1 MHLLG
6 FSEKESVFGLSK
18 LSIFVTIHVVF
29 IVPSRVPWRCAKC
42 IWRWL
47 VKIVQQYLPRLVC
60 QIGWRQL
67 QSSVCEVSGFRGRVN
82 FNWNVQNYKGV
93 YFKKWWPKQVF
104 NIRSYKRSFGTTYF
118 HFRISLNIQ
127 GPRPSKT
134 EITTVVIVWNFI
146 FNKIVW
152 NINRTSRI
160 FCHQP

>member
-29 IVPSRVPWRCAKC
+29 IIPSRVPWRCAKC
-42 IWRWL
+42 IRRWL
-47 VKIVQQYLPRLVC
+47 VNIVQQYLPRLVC

-93 YFKKWWPKQVF
+93 ISKSDDQSRSLISDLTSEALELHMYIFSFQNIFKYSGPK
-104 NIRSYKRSFGTTYF
+104 
-118 HFRISLNIQ
+118 
-127 GPRPSKT
+127 
-134 EITTVVIVWNFI
+134 TVQ
-146 FNKIVW
+146 
-152 NINRTSRI
+152 NRNNHRCYCLK
-160 FCHQP
+160 FYLQQNRLEH